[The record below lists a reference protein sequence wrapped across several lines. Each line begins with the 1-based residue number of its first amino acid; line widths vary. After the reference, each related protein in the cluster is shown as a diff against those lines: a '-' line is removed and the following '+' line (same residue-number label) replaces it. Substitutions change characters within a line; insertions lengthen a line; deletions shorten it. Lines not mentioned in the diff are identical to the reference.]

1 MLKLQTP
8 YLFPGDCAF
17 LLKYT
22 PFAQLSM
29 PGAAAGASGGEKVV
43 RKYPPRRLQNPRRGI
58 ILCAFFGQENIGF
71 QLAMLFYLSYWK
83 DTPLR
88 LFKYATFRAGGAWL
102 TAFLL
107 VVLLGGFTARMLRR
121 FNVRAAER
129 LEGLVPPEFIDK
141 RKSGT
146 PCMGGILL
154 IGAVAVATFFWAR
167 LGWVSTV
174 LIVSTLL
181 LALIGFADD
190 YIKVTRQDR
199 GGLSG
204 WWKLFFQFLIAGVGL
219 LILSQVPSYGDE
231 LYKFY
236 VPFVKKPVIESWWWC
251 FPFAVLVIVGASN
264 AVNLTDGKD
273 GLASGCTIFCSLTYA
288 VFLYLMGNYKFAD
301 RFDIP
306 FVNGVAEAGVFAAAV
321 CGACIGFLWHNC
333 YPASMFMGDTGSL
346 PLGGAVGMLAV
357 LARQELLLV
366 VVGGVFV
373 MEIVSVII
381 QVTSF
386 KLTGRRVFLCTPIH
400 HHFERKGWTETQIVV
415 RFWIISGVLALA
427 ALATLKLR

>member
-1 MLKLQTP
+1 MLYWLAG
-8 YLFPGDCAF
+8 LSSSFG
-17 LLKYT
+17 
-22 PFAQLSM
+22 PF
-29 PGAAAGASGGEKVV
+29 
-43 RKYPPRRLQNPRRGI
+43 
-58 ILCAFFGQENIGF
+58 
-71 QLAMLFYLSYWK
+71 
-83 DTPLR
+83 R
-88 LFKYATFRAGGAWL
+88 LFNYVTFRAGGAWL

-107 VVLLGGFTARMLRR
+107 VLCFGGVTARMLRR

-154 IGAVAVATFFWAR
+154 VGAIA
-167 LGWVSTV
+167 VSTV
-174 LIVSTLL
+174 LWAVPGRLAAVLTGATVL
-181 LALIGFADD
+181 LALTGFIDD

-199 GGLSG
+199 GGLPG
-204 WWKLFFQFLIAGVGL
+204 KWKLVAQFAIAGAALWL
-219 LILSQVPSYGDE
+219 LSRSLSSGSE
-231 LYKFY
+231 LCKFY
-236 VPFVKKPVIESWWWC
+236 VPFVTKPVIRSWWWC
-251 FPFAVLVIVGASN
+251 LPFAALVIVGSSN

-273 GLASGCTIFCSLTYA
+273 GLASGCTIFCALTYA
-288 VFLYLMGNYKFAD
+288 TFLYLMGHYRFAEYL
-301 RFDIP
+301 DIP
-306 FVNGVAEAGVFAAAV
+306 YIRGVGEAGVFAAAV

-346 PLGGAVGMLAV
+346 ALGGAVGMLAV

-373 MEIVSVII
+373 MEIVSVMI

-386 KLTGRRVFLCTPIH
+386 RLTGRRIFLCTPIH

-415 RFWIISGVLALA
+415 RFWIIAGVLALA

>member
-1 MLKLQTP
+1 
-8 YLFPGDCAF
+8 
-17 LLKYT
+17 
-22 PFAQLSM
+22 
-29 PGAAAGASGGEKVV
+29 
-43 RKYPPRRLQNPRRGI
+43 
-58 ILCAFFGQENIGF
+58 
-71 QLAMLFYLSYWK
+71 MLFYLSIWK

-88 LFKYATFRAGGAWL
+88 LFKYATFRAGGAWI

-154 IGAVAVATFFWAR
+154 IGAVAV
-167 LGWVSTV
+167 
-174 LIVSTLL
+174 STLL
-181 LALIGFADD
+181 WARPGRVAVVLTGATLLLSFTGFIDD

-199 GGLSG
+199 GGLPG
-204 WWKLFFQFLIAGVGL
+204 WWKLLFQFAIAGTGL
-219 LILSQVPSYGDE
+219 WLLSRNFSSGSVLCD
-231 LYKFY
+231 FY
-236 VPFVKKPVIESWWWC
+236 VPFVKTPVLRSWWWC
-251 FPFAVLVIVGASN
+251 FPFSLLVIVGASN

-273 GLASGCTIFCSLTYA
+273 GLATGCTIFCALTYA

-306 FVNGVAEAGVFAAAV
+306 FIKGVAEAGIFAAAV

-366 VVGGVFV
+366 IVGGVFV
-373 MEIVSVII
+373 MEIVSVMI

-415 RFWIISGVLALA
+415 RFWIIAGVLALA